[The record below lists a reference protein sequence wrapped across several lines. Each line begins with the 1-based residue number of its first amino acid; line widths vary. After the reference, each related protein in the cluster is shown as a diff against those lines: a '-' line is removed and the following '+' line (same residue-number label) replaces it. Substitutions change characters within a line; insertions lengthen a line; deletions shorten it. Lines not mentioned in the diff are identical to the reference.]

1 MKIVFFCLLS
11 SCNSQLFC
19 IFVPVYIRTHMVNDI
34 VLSGLINL
42 FALFGAKAGID
53 AETSKGVLS
62 TYLKRHFGIRSLDEY
77 LGLYDDL
84 AGLYEA
90 EPDID
95 KEMIIEGICTKLRSE
110 IPQEEQLLI
119 LLRLMEFCH
128 LESTCFHDDDD
139 IFQHV
144 AHHFNVNKQL
154 MENFHTYVKGETN
167 KHVLVQQFPHWK
179 GGIKTLWMEDENIL
193 VFTYMGEDEVLMNDI
208 PVVSGIFQVWQQSG
222 VLKSHY
228 GAPLYF
234 PTILEAY
241 RQRKNRH
248 TIHFQGRNINFL
260 YPNSGNGCHNFSFD
274 LESGQLVAIMGGS
287 GSGKTTLL
295 SLLNGNLKPQSGSI
309 TIDGHDISEDDA
321 RSLIGNVPQD
331 DLLVEELT
339 VWQNLL
345 YTARFC
351 FEGLD
356 DKEIDS
362 RITQVLKDLDLYQV
376 KDLVVG
382 SPLKKTISGGQRKR
396 LNIALELLRE
406 PAVLFLDEPTSG
418 LSSADT
424 ERVVLLLKEQARKGR
439 LVITNI
445 HQPSSDI
452 YKLFD
457 RLWLLDQGG
466 YPVYDGNPIDAITTF
481 KTAANYAD
489 SQMSMCPT
497 CGAVN
502 PEVILN
508 IIDEKALSKSGKQT
522 DKRKVTPKEWHEMY
536 LSRKEGLSEVEV
548 IELPPNEQ
556 HRPNLFRQFC
566 IFLERDLKC
575 KATNAQYILIT
586 LLEAPLLA
594 LVCAWLTH
602 YAPETGYT
610 LMDNKNFVS
619 YLFMAVIVAT
629 FIGMSGSAEEIIRDR
644 SLQKREKFLR
654 LSYSSYIWSKVVYS
668 VMVSLLQTALFTLV
682 GGFVMGLMGTLSIWW
697 LVLFVTAFLA
707 RLTGLILSQWLNSVV
722 NIYISI
728 PILLIPQILLCGLV
742 VSFSDLTPRSTTGNV
757 PLIGDVI
764 PSRWS
769 FEALAVSQFSS
780 NRYEAPLFEVQRE
793 RYRLQ
798 YEQWGV
804 IYQMKS
810 ELETMKDEQRRGI
823 EVNPEH
829 KQVIF
834 TELPRL
840 TALCELAPYKGDSS
854 YQSIKDY
861 LLELEDVVKTRS
873 NRWTLLEDR
882 ITTDR
887 IKELGKDGLR
897 QLKRDN
903 YNIALQDFVTGAD
916 QTSLSKIVD
925 GHIVAKAGAVWLLPK
940 SKCGRAP
947 FYSSVK
953 LIGNHSIPTLL
964 YNMMVLCLMACV
976 AIILLLMNIPEKL
989 RKNINP

>member
-1 MKIVFFCLLS
+1 
-11 SCNSQLFC
+11 
-19 IFVPVYIRTHMVNDI
+19 MVNDI

-42 FALFGAKAGID
+42 FALFGAKAGVD
-53 AETSKGVLS
+53 EETSKSVLS

-128 LESTCFHDDDD
+128 LESACFDEDDE
-139 IFQHV
+139 IFRH
-144 AHHFNVNKQL
+144 AARHFNVRNKL
-154 MENFHTYVKGETN
+154 MEDFHAYVKGETN
-167 KHVLVQQFPHWK
+167 KHVLIQQFHNWR
-179 GGIKTLWMEDENIL
+179 GGIKTLWMEEENIL
-193 VFTYMGEDEVLMNDI
+193 VFTYLGDDEVLMNDI
-208 PVVSGIFQVWQQSG
+208 PVVPGIFQVWQQSG

-228 GAPLYF
+228 GAALYF
-234 PTILEAY
+234 PMILAPY
-241 RQRKNRH
+241 RQRKNKRS
-248 TIHFQGRNINFL
+248 IHFQGRGINFC
-260 YPNSGNGCHNFSFD
+260 YPNSENGCHNFSFD

-287 GSGKTTLL
+287 GSGKTTLI
-295 SLLNGNLKPQSGSI
+295 SLLNGNLRPHSGSI
-309 TIDGHDISEDDA
+309 TIDGHDISEDAA

-351 FEGLD
+351 FEGLSED
-356 DKEIDS
+356 EINA
-362 RITQVLKDLDLYQV
+362 RIAQVLKDLDLYQV

-424 ERVVLLLKEQARKGR
+424 ERVVLLRKEQAQKGR

-457 RLWLLDQGG
+457 RLWLLDKGG

-489 SQMSMCPT
+489 SQMSMCST

-508 IIDEKALSKSGKQT
+508 IIDEKALSKSGRQT
-522 DKRKVTPKEWHEMY
+522 DKRKVSPKEWHEMY
-536 LSRKEGLSEVEV
+536 LSRREKLDEVEV
-548 IELPPNEQ
+548 KELPPSEQ

-566 IFLERDLKC
+566 IFLERDLRC
-575 KATNAQYILIT
+575 KSTNAQYIFIT

-619 YLFMAVIVAT
+619 YLFMAIIVAT
-629 FIGMSGSAEEIIRDR
+629 FVGMSGSAEEIIRDR
-644 SLQKREKFLR
+644 SLLKREKFLR
-654 LSYSSYIWSKVVYS
+654 LSYGSYIWSKVVYS
-668 VMVSLLQTALFTLV
+668 VMVSLLQTALFTLA
-682 GGFVMGLMGTLSIWW
+682 GGYVMGIMGTLSIWW

-707 RLTGLILSQWLNSVV
+707 RLTGLLLSQWLNSVV

-769 FEALAVSQFSS
+769 FEALAVSQFSC
-780 NRYEAPLFEVQRE
+780 NRYESPLFEVQRE

-804 IYQMKS
+804 IYQLKS
-810 ELETMKDEQRRGI
+810 ELETMKDEQQKGKD
-823 EVNPEH
+823 VNPEH
-829 KQVIF
+829 KRVIF
-834 TELPRL
+834 AEIPRL
-840 TALCELAPYKGDSS
+840 TTLCEMAPYSGDSS

-861 LLELEDVVKTRS
+861 LIALEDVIKTRS

-887 IKELGKDGLR
+887 IKEIGKEGLR

-903 YNIALQDFVTGAD
+903 HNLALQDFVTGAD
-916 QTSLSKIVD
+916 QTSLSKIID
-925 GHIVAKAGAVWLLPK
+925 GHIVAKAGAVWLMPK
-940 SKCGRAP
+940 SRCGRAP

-953 LIGNHSIPTLL
+953 CVGNYCMPTLL
-964 YNMMVLCLMACV
+964 YNMIILCLMACA
-976 AIILLLMNIPEKL
+976 AIVLLLMNIPEKL

>member
-1 MKIVFFCLLS
+1 
-11 SCNSQLFC
+11 
-19 IFVPVYIRTHMVNDI
+19 MVNDI

-829 KQVIF
+829 KQIIF

>member
-144 AHHFNVNKQL
+144 AHHFNVNKPL

>member
-1 MKIVFFCLLS
+1 
-11 SCNSQLFC
+11 
-19 IFVPVYIRTHMVNDI
+19 MVNDI